1 MTVKFEANADMR
13 PSQIDDA
20 APRASRRSLPS
31 KCALLALSIG
41 LIWLIASDWQILVF
55 ILTMVTSA
63 WVAITIGDRLLLHD
77 RARAIAAGVSIAG
90 AMAAIIGANVSG
102 LLGTLTGTAATL
114 QNQWPVLLGITFYAL
129 QVGGVASDVFRR
141 TIVRPALIDYLVF
154 ILLGFKFYSG
164 PLERATDL
172 DRIVNHVD
180 ARTTDVL
187 WGGFSWVLLGIFMK
201 FVIANPMAELII
213 LNTEDPISTLAVATI
228 AELRIYFDFAGYSF
242 MALGL
247 ARLAGIELTNNF
259 RQPLFAANL
268 PDFWH
273 RWHASFGNWLRHYI
287 YFPLRDAMR
296 ERQIPTRLLAPSVFM
311 VSAIWHGGTVNFA
324 IWGAVHALAFWM
336 FVTILSKRR
345 WSALAAHGSIVTL
358 LIFVRLLYIDADT
371 ERLFAKLAQFVDL
384 EAWYIGI
391 AALSKLTVST
401 FPKRALFA
409 IGLSFAFILLE
420 WVSIRRFGTHDYQ
433 LFRSL
438 PAMAVILLLTVLFV
452 HHSPS
457 AIFVYARN

>member
-1 MTVKFEANADMR
+1 MGKFETTAELQPR
-13 PSQIDDA
+13 QIDDA
-20 APRASRRSLPS
+20 ASLAGHRSLPS
-31 KCALLALSIG
+31 KCALLALSIA
-41 LIWLIASDWQILVF
+41 LIWMIANDWQIVVF

-63 WVAITIGDRLLLHD
+63 WVAIAIGDRLLL
-77 RARAIAAGVSIAG
+77 RERTRAIAAGVSIAG

-129 QVGGVASDVFRR
+129 QVSGVASDVFRR
-141 TIVRPALIDYLVF
+141 AILRPALIDYLVF

-180 ARTTDVL
+180 ARTADVL
-187 WGGFSWVLLGIFMK
+187 WDGFSWVLLGVFMK
-201 FVIANPMAELII
+201 FVIANPLAQLII
-213 LNTEDPISTLAVATI
+213 LNTENPISTIAVATV

-273 RWHASFGNWLRHYI
+273 RWHASFGNWLRQYI

-324 IWGAVHALAFWM
+324 IWGAVHAFAFWM
-336 FVTILSKRR
+336 FVAVLSKRR
-345 WSALAAHGSIVTL
+345 WSPLVAHGSIITL

-384 EAWYIGI
+384 EAWYAGI
-391 AALSKLTVST
+391 AFLSNISPST
-401 FPKRALFA
+401 FPIRAMFA
-409 IGLSFAFILLE
+409 IGLSLAFILLE
-420 WVSIRRFGTHDYQ
+420 WVSIRRFGTHDYR

-438 PAMAVILLLTVLFV
+438 PAMAIILMLTVLFV

>member
-1 MTVKFEANADMR
+1 MR
-13 PSQIDDA
+13 PNQIDDA
-20 APRASRRSLPS
+20 APLANRRSLPS

-41 LIWLIASDWQILVF
+41 LIWLIAGDWQIVVF
-55 ILTMVTSA
+55 ILTMVTGA
-63 WVAITIGDRLLLHD
+63 WVAIAIGDRLLLRD
-77 RARAIAAGVSIAG
+77 RARTIAAWVSIAG

-141 TIVRPALIDYLVF
+141 AIVRPALIDYLVF

-180 ARTTDVL
+180 SRTADLV
-187 WGGFSWVLLGIFMK
+187 WEGFSWVLLGVFMK

-213 LNTEDPISTLAVATI
+213 LDTENPISTLAVATV

-242 MALGL
+242 MALGS

-259 RQPLFAANL
+259 RQPLFATNL
-268 PDFWH
+268 PDFWR
-273 RWHASFGNWLRHYI
+273 RWHASFGNWLRQYI

-324 IWGAVHALAFWM
+324 IWGAVHAIAFWL
-336 FVTILSKRR
+336 FVAVLSKRR
-345 WSALAAHGSIVTL
+345 WSALAAHGSIITL

-371 ERLFAKLAQFVDL
+371 DRLFAKLAQFVDL
-384 EAWYIGI
+384 GAWQAGI
-391 AALSKLTVST
+391 ATLSNNTVST
-401 FPKRALFA
+401 FPIRAMFA
-409 IGLSFAFILLE
+409 IGLSLAFILLE
-420 WVSIRRFGTHDYQ
+420 WVSIRRFGTHDYR

-438 PAMAVILLLTVLFV
+438 PAMAIILMLTVLFV

>member
-1 MTVKFEANADMR
+1 MR
-13 PSQIDDA
+13 PNQIDDA
-20 APRASRRSLPS
+20 APLANRRSLPS
-31 KCALLALSIG
+31 KCALLALSIA
-41 LIWLIASDWQILVF
+41 LIWLIANDWQIVLF

-63 WVAITIGDRLLLHD
+63 WVAIAIGDRLLLRD
-77 RARAIAAGVSIAG
+77 RARAIAAWVSIAG

-141 TIVRPALIDYLVF
+141 AIVRPALIDYLVF

-172 DRIVNHVD
+172 DRIVNQVD
-180 ARTTDVL
+180 ARTADLV
-187 WGGFSWVLLGIFMK
+187 WEGFSWVLLGVFMK

-213 LNTEDPISTLAVATI
+213 LDTENPISTLAVATV

-242 MALGL
+242 MALGS

-268 PDFWH
+268 PDFWR
-273 RWHASFGNWLRHYI
+273 RWHASFGNWLRQYI
-287 YFPLRDAMR
+287 YFPLREAMR

-324 IWGAVHALAFWM
+324 IWGAVHAFAFWL
-336 FVTILSKRR
+336 FVAVLSKRR
-345 WSALAAHGSIVTL
+345 WSALAAHGSIITL

-371 ERLFAKLAQFVDL
+371 DRLFAKLAQFVDL
-384 EAWYIGI
+384 GAWQAGI
-391 AALSKLTVST
+391 AALFDITAST
-401 FPKRALFA
+401 FPKRAIFA
-409 IGLSFAFILLE
+409 IGLSLAFILLE
-420 WVSIRRFGTHDYQ
+420 WMSIRRFGTHDYR

-438 PAMAVILLLTVLFV
+438 PAMTIILLLTVLFV

>member
-1 MTVKFEANADMR
+1 MR
-13 PSQIDDA
+13 PNQIDDA
-20 APRASRRSLPS
+20 VPLASRRSLPS
-31 KCALLALSIG
+31 KCALLVMSIA
-41 LIWLIASDWQILVF
+41 LIWLIAGDWQIVVF
-55 ILTMVTSA
+55 ILTMVTSG
-63 WVAITIGDRLLLHD
+63 WVVIAIGDRLLLRD
-77 RARAIAAGVSIAG
+77 RARAIAAGISIVG
-90 AMAAIIGANVSG
+90 AMAAIIGANISG

-141 TIVRPALIDYLVF
+141 AIVRPALIDYLTF

-172 DRIVNHVD
+172 DRIVNQVD
-180 ARTTDVL
+180 ARNADVL
-187 WGGFSWVLLGIFMK
+187 WEGFSWVLLGVFMK

-213 LNTEDPISTLAVATI
+213 LDTENPISTLAVATV

-242 MALGL
+242 MAVGL

-268 PDFWH
+268 PDFWR
-273 RWHASFGNWLRHYI
+273 RWHASFGNWLRQYI
-287 YFPLRDAMR
+287 YFPLRNAMR

-311 VSAIWHGGTVNFA
+311 VSAIWHGGTINFA
-324 IWGAVHALAFWM
+324 IWGAVHAFAFWL
-336 FVTILSKRR
+336 FVAVLSKRR
-345 WSALAAHGSIVTL
+345 WSALAAHGSIITL

-371 ERLFAKLAQFVDL
+371 DRLFAKLAQFVDL
-384 EAWYIGI
+384 GAWQAGI
-391 AALSKLTVST
+391 AALSNITVST
-401 FPKRALFA
+401 FPKRAMFA
-409 IGLSFAFILLE
+409 IGLSLAFITLE
-420 WVSIRRFGTHDYQ
+420 WLSIRRFGTHDYR

-438 PAMAVILLLTVLFV
+438 PAMTVILVLTVLFA

>member
-1 MTVKFEANADMR
+1 MAAKLESNADMR
-13 PSQIDDA
+13 PSQINNA
-20 APRASRRSLPS
+20 TPLASRRSLPS

-55 ILTMVTSA
+55 ILTMVTGA

-90 AMAAIIGANVSG
+90 AMTAIIGANVSG

-180 ARTTDVL
+180 ARTADVL
-187 WGGFSWVLLGIFMK
+187 WDGFSWVLLGVFMK

-273 RWHASFGNWLRHYI
+273 RWHASFGNWLRQYI

-296 ERQIPTRLLAPSVFM
+296 ERQMPTRLLAPSVFM

-324 IWGAVHALAFWM
+324 IWGAVHAFAFWM
-336 FVTILSKRR
+336 FVAVLSKRR

-358 LIFVRLLYIDADT
+358 LIFVRLLYIDADK

-384 EAWYIGI
+384 GAWHAGM
-391 AALSKLTVST
+391 AVLSTLTVST
-401 FPKRALFA
+401 FPNRAMLA
-409 IGLSFAFILLE
+409 IGLSLAFILLE
-420 WVSIRRFGTHDYQ
+420 LVSIRRFGTHDYR

-438 PAMAVILLLTVLFV
+438 PAMAVILVLTVLFV
-452 HHSPS
+452 HHSPL

>member
-1 MTVKFEANADMR
+1 MIEKFDAIADMP
-13 PSQIDDA
+13 PSQIDYA
-20 APRASRRSLPS
+20 TPPANRRSLPS
-31 KCALLALSIG
+31 KCVLLALSIA
-41 LIWLIASDWQILVF
+41 LIWLIANDWQIVVF

-63 WVAITIGDRLLLHD
+63 WVAIAIGDRLLL
-77 RARAIAAGVSIAG
+77 REKERAIAAGLSIAG

-129 QVGGVASDVFRR
+129 QAGGVASDVFRR
-141 TIVRPALIDYLVF
+141 AIVRPALIDYLVF

-180 ARTTDVL
+180 ARTADAV
-187 WGGFSWVLLGIFMK
+187 WDGFSWVLLGVFMK
-201 FVIANPMAELII
+201 FVIANPMAELIV
-213 LNTEDPISTLAVATI
+213 LDTEDPISTLAVATV

-268 PDFWH
+268 PDFWR
-273 RWHASFGNWLRHYI
+273 RWHASFGNWLRQYI

-296 ERQIPTRLLAPSVFM
+296 EREIPTRLLAPSIFM

-324 IWGAVHALAFWM
+324 IWGAVHAFAFWM
-336 FVTILSKRR
+336 FVAVLSKRR
-345 WSALAAHGSIVTL
+345 WSALAAHGSIIML

-371 ERLFAKLAQFVDL
+371 ERLFAKLAQFVDFG
-384 EAWYIGI
+384 AWNAGI
-391 AALSKLTVST
+391 VALSDITASA
-401 FPKRALFA
+401 FPKRAIFA
-409 IGLSFAFILLE
+409 IGLSLAFILLE
-420 WVSIRRFGTHDYQ
+420 WISIRRFGTHDYR

-438 PAMAVILLLTVLFV
+438 PAMAVILVLTVLFV

>member
-1 MTVKFEANADMR
+1 MIGKFEASAHIR
-13 PSQIDDA
+13 PSQIDDPA
-20 APRASRRSLPS
+20 TLASRRSLPS
-31 KCALLALSIG
+31 KCGLLALSIG
-41 LIWLIASDWQILVF
+41 LIWLIASDWQIVVF

-63 WVAITIGDRLLLHD
+63 WIAIAIGDRLLLRD
-77 RARAIAAGVSIAG
+77 RARAVAAGASIAG
-90 AMAAIIGANVSG
+90 AMAAIVGANVSG

-180 ARTTDVL
+180 ARTADVV
-187 WGGFSWVLLGIFMK
+187 WDGFSWVLLGVFMK
-201 FVIANPMAELII
+201 FVIANPMAELIV
-213 LNTEDPISTLAVATI
+213 LNAENPISTLAVATV

-273 RWHASFGNWLRHYI
+273 RWHASFGNWLRQYI

-296 ERQIPTRLLAPSVFM
+296 ERQLPTRLLAPSVFM

-324 IWGAVHALAFWM
+324 IWGAVHAFAFWL
-336 FVTILSKRR
+336 FVAVLSKRR

-384 EAWYIGI
+384 GAWQAGI
-391 AALSKLTVST
+391 ADMSTLTIST
-401 FPKRALFA
+401 FPKRALLA
-409 IGLSFAFILLE
+409 IGLSIAFILLE
-420 WVSIRRFGTHDYQ
+420 RVSIRRFGTHDYQ

-438 PAMAVILLLTVLFV
+438 PTMAVILVLTVLFV

>member
-1 MTVKFEANADMR
+1 MGKFEAIAYMPPN
-13 PSQIDDA
+13 QIVHT
-20 APRASRRSLPS
+20 APLANRRSLPS
-31 KCALLALSIG
+31 KCVLLALSIA
-41 LIWLIASDWQILVF
+41 LIWLIANDWQIVVF

-63 WVAITIGDRLLLHD
+63 WVAIAIGDRLLLRE
-77 RARAIAAGVSIAG
+77 RARAIAAGLSIAG

-129 QVGGVASDVFRR
+129 QAGGVASDVLRR
-141 TIVRPALIDYLVF
+141 AIVRPALIDYLLF

-172 DRIVNHVD
+172 DRIVNYVD
-180 ARTTDVL
+180 ARTADAV
-187 WGGFSWVLLGIFMK
+187 WDGFSWVLLGVFMK

-213 LNTEDPISTLAVATI
+213 LDTEDPISTLAVATV

-268 PDFWH
+268 PDFWR
-273 RWHASFGNWLRHYI
+273 RWHASFGNWLRQYI

-296 ERQIPTRLLAPSVFM
+296 ERELPTRLLAPSIFM

-324 IWGAVHALAFWM
+324 IWGAVHAFAFWM
-336 FVTILSKRR
+336 FVAALSKRR
-345 WSALAAHGSIVTL
+345 WSAFAAHGSIIML

-371 ERLFAKLAQFVDL
+371 ERLFAKLAQFVDSG
-384 EAWYIGI
+384 AWQAGI
-391 AALSKLTVST
+391 AALSDITAST
-401 FPKRALFA
+401 SPKRAILA
-409 IGLSFAFILLE
+409 IGLSIAFIVLE
-420 WVSIRRFGTHDYQ
+420 WVSIRRFGTHDYL

-438 PAMAVILLLTVLFV
+438 PAMAVILVLTVLFV

>member
-1 MTVKFEANADMR
+1 MTGIFEASAGMR
-13 PSQIDDA
+13 PIQIDDT
-20 APRASRRSLPS
+20 APLAGRRSLPS
-31 KCALLALSIG
+31 KCALLALSVG
-41 LIWLIASDWQILVF
+41 LIWLIASDWQIVVF

-63 WVAITIGDRLLLHD
+63 WVAIAIGDRLLLRD

-90 AMAAIIGANVSG
+90 AMAAIIGTNVSG

-129 QVGGVASDVFRR
+129 QAGGVASDVFRR

-180 ARTTDVL
+180 ARTADVV
-187 WGGFSWVLLGIFMK
+187 WEGFSWVLLGVFMK

-213 LNTEDPISTLAVATI
+213 LNTGDPISTLAVATV

-273 RWHASFGNWLRHYI
+273 RWHASFGNWLRQYI

-296 ERQIPTRLLAPSVFM
+296 ERQMPTRLLAPSVFM

-324 IWGAVHALAFWM
+324 IWGAVHAFAFWM
-336 FVTILSKRR
+336 FVAVLSKRR
-345 WSALAAHGSIVTL
+345 WSALAAHLSIVTL

-371 ERLFAKLAQFVDL
+371 ERLFAKLTQFVDL
-384 EAWYIGI
+384 GAWQSGI
-391 AALSKLTVST
+391 AVLSKLTTST

-409 IGLSFAFILLE
+409 IGLSLAFILLE

-438 PAMAVILLLTVLFV
+438 PAMAVILVLTVLFV

>member
-1 MTVKFEANADMR
+1 MR
-13 PSQIDDA
+13 PSQIDDT
-20 APRASRRSLPS
+20 APLASRRSLPS
-31 KCALLALSIG
+31 KCTLLALSIA
-41 LIWLIASDWQILVF
+41 LIWMIAGDWQIVAF

-63 WVAITIGDRLLLHD
+63 WIAIAIGDRLLLRD
-77 RARAIAAGVSIAG
+77 RARTIAAGMSIAG
-90 AMAAIIGANVSG
+90 AMVAIIGANVSG

-129 QVGGVASDVFRR
+129 QAGGVASDVFRR
-141 TIVRPALIDYLVF
+141 AIVRPALIDYLVF

-180 ARTTDVL
+180 ARTADVV
-187 WGGFSWVLLGIFMK
+187 WEGFSWVLLGVFMK

-213 LNTEDPISTLAVATI
+213 LNTENPISTLAVATV

-273 RWHASFGNWLRHYI
+273 RWHASFGSWLRQYI

-296 ERQIPTRLLAPSVFM
+296 ARQIPTRLLAPSVFM

-324 IWGAVHALAFWM
+324 IWGAVHAFAFWM
-336 FVTILSKRR
+336 FVAVLSKRR
-345 WSALAAHGSIVTL
+345 WSAWAAHGSIITL

-384 EAWYIGI
+384 GAWAAGIGLI
-391 AALSKLTVST
+391 SNITPST
-401 FPKRALFA
+401 FPKSAMLA
-409 IGLSFAFILLE
+409 VGLSLSFISLE
-420 WVSIRRFGTHDYQ
+420 WESIRRFGTHDYR

-438 PAMAVILLLTVLFV
+438 PAMVVILLLTILFI

>member
-1 MTVKFEANADMR
+1 MAKIIEVARYVGPD
-13 PSQIDDA
+13 PVSVA
-20 APRASRRSLPS
+20 ASISYRRSLPS
-31 KCALLALSIG
+31 KYTLLALSIG
-41 LIWLIASDWQILVF
+41 LIWLIAGDWRIVAF
-55 ILTMVTSA
+55 IVTMVTSGG
-63 WVAITIGDRLLLHD
+63 VAIAIGDKLLVQE
-77 RARAIAAGVSIAG
+77 RARSIAAGVSVAG

-114 QNQWPVLLGITFYAL
+114 QNQWPVLLGVTFYAL

-141 TIVRPALIDYLVF
+141 MIARPPIIDYYLF

-172 DRIVNHVD
+172 DRIVNHVE
-180 ARTTDVL
+180 ARTADAV
-187 WGGFSWVLLGIFMK
+187 WEGFSWTLLGVFMK

-213 LNTEDPISTLAVATI
+213 LGTDDPISTLAVATV

-273 RWHASFGNWLRHYI
+273 RWHASFGNWLRQYI

-324 IWGAVHALAFWM
+324 IWGAVHAFSFWL
-336 FVTILSKRR
+336 FVAVLSKRR
-345 WSALAAHGSIVTL
+345 WSPLSAHGSIIAL

-371 ERLFAKLAQFVDL
+371 NRLFAKLAQFADL
-384 EAWYIGI
+384 GAWQSGI
-391 AALSKLTVST
+391 AALSAITPST
-401 FPKRALFA
+401 FPDRVMLAVALS
-409 IGLSFAFILLE
+409 LAFIGLE
-420 WVSIRRFGTHDYQ
+420 WVSIRRYATHDYR
-433 LFRSL
+433 LFRTL
-438 PAMAVILLLTVLFV
+438 PVMAVILVLTVLLV
-452 HHSPS
+452 YNSPS

>member
-1 MTVKFEANADMR
+1 MEKFEASADMR

-20 APRASRRSLPS
+20 VPLGSHRSLPS
-31 KCALLALSIG
+31 KCALLALSIA
-41 LIWLIASDWQILVF
+41 LIWLIANDWQIVLF
-55 ILTMVTSA
+55 ILTMITGA
-63 WVAITIGDRLLLHD
+63 WVATAIGDRLLLRD

-129 QVGGVASDVFRR
+129 QAGGVASDVFRR
-141 TIVRPALIDYLVF
+141 VIVLPALIDYLVF

-180 ARTTDVL
+180 SRTADVL
-187 WGGFSWVLLGIFMK
+187 WDGFSWVLLGVFMK
-201 FVIANPMAELII
+201 FVVANPMAELII
-213 LNTEDPISTLAVATI
+213 LNTQDPISTLAVATV

-273 RWHASFGNWLRHYI
+273 RWHASFGNWLRQYI

-296 ERQIPTRLLAPSVFM
+296 ERQMPTRLLAPSVFM

-324 IWGAVHALAFWM
+324 IWGAVHAFAFWM
-336 FVTILSKRR
+336 FVAVLSKRR
-345 WSALAAHGSIVTL
+345 WSALVAHGSIITL

-371 ERLFAKLAQFVDL
+371 DRLFAKLAQFVDL
-384 EAWYIGI
+384 RAWQAGMGLMSNIT
-391 AALSKLTVST
+391 LST
-401 FPKRALFA
+401 FPKNAMLA
-409 IGLSFAFILLE
+409 IGLALSFILLE
-420 WVSIRRFGTHDYQ
+420 WESIRRFGTHDYR
-433 LFRSL
+433 LFRTL
-438 PAMAVILLLTVLFV
+438 PAMAVILVLTILFI

>member
-1 MTVKFEANADMR
+1 MIGNFEASAGMR
-13 PSQIDDA
+13 PSQTDDV
-20 APRASRRSLPS
+20 APLASRRSLPS
-31 KCALLALSIG
+31 KCGLLALSIG
-41 LIWLIASDWQILVF
+41 FIWLIANDWQILAF
-55 ILTMVTSA
+55 ILTMVASA
-63 WVAITIGDRLLLHD
+63 WVAITIGDRLLLRD

-114 QNQWPVLLGITFYAL
+114 QNQLPVLLGITFYAL

-180 ARTTDVL
+180 ARTADVL
-187 WGGFSWVLLGIFMK
+187 WDGFSWALLGVFMK
-201 FVIANPMAELII
+201 FVIANPMAELIN
-213 LNTEDPISTLAVATI
+213 LNTADPISTLAVATI
-228 AELRIYFDFAGYSF
+228 AELRMYFDFAGYSF

-259 RQPLFAANL
+259 RQPLFARNL

-296 ERQIPTRLLAPSVFM
+296 ERQMPTRLLAPSVFM

-324 IWGAVHALAFWM
+324 IWGAVHAFAFWI
-336 FVTILSKRR
+336 FVAVLSKRR
-345 WSALAAHGSIVTL
+345 WSALAAHGSIISL
-358 LIFVRLLYIDADT
+358 LIFARLLFIDADT

-384 EAWYIGI
+384 GAWQAGI
-391 AALSKLTVST
+391 AILTTLTAST
-401 FPKRALFA
+401 IPKRVMF
-409 IGLSFAFILLE
+409 GFAFIFLE
-420 WVSIRRFGTHDYQ
+420 WLSIRRFATHDYR

-438 PAMAVILLLTVLFV
+438 PAMVVILVLTVLLV

-457 AIFVYARN
+457 AMFVYARN